1 MNAFVSHS
9 WMLQIAWGMFNSCLC
24 NGFSVFPWAA
34 KAEIRTRVTLSPWLH
49 CFTECCPQL
58 HPFLY
63 LDKKLVY
70 AGCPSVRSKNLET
83 IKGLVLNVWSRSKK
97 VLHPAIISFSP
108 TCYWNAR
115 PTYNY
120 QKDQCMSL
128 VCLGLSIHVTGPLQH
143 RSLTALKRHSTHQ
156 DISCRTSKDPK
167 LWMAGQFI
175 AGRNQPSW

>member
-1 MNAFVSHS
+1 MPSF
-9 WMLQIAWGMFNSCLC
+9 LT
-24 NGFSVFPWAA
+24 P
-34 KAEIRTRVTLSPWLH
+34 
-49 CFTECCPQL
+49 ECCKLPEECSTVVFVMGFL
-58 HPFLY
+58 FFLELLKLRFARGLRCHPDCTVSLSAALNCILFLY

-120 QKDQCMSL
+120 QKDQCMCFM
-128 VCLGLSIHVTGPLQH
+128 CLGLSIHVTGPLQH
-143 RSLTALKRHSTHQ
+143 RSLRALKRRSTHQ